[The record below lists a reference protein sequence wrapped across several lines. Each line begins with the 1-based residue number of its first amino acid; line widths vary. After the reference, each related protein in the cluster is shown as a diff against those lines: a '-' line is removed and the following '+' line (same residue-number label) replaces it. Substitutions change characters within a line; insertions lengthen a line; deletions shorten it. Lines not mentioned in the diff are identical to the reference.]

1 MSTVLQPSPAG
12 PGADP
17 LPSTTLALGALALLA
32 VLGLALLLRRLRRRS
47 ARLAADMR
55 SQREHARV
63 TLASISDAVV
73 TTGPGGVVGS
83 MNPSA
88 ERLTGWTAEQ
98 ARGRPLAEICPL
110 IDENDGVP
118 LADPLH
124 ELLREQ
130 ASSRREGDALA
141 LRRRGGS
148 SGGELVAVEVA
159 ASRLLDAEGRAIGA
173 ALVLRDVSTL
183 RRMAQR
189 IRWAAAHDALT
200 GLLNRREFEAA
211 TDAALQN
218 ARSTGRRHAVCFID
232 LDQFKLVNDTS
243 GHAAGDALLRA
254 LTGVLQQQLRKG
266 DVLARLGGD
275 EFGVLLEDC
284 CLSRAQLAAEQML
297 RALRG
302 YRFAWEGR
310 AFSVGAS
317 IGLAAVEDMSVSTAE
332 IFSAADAACYWA
344 KDQGRNRVCVH
355 QSSDDEL
362 VQRRVEMGWAARLTH
377 ALDQGR
383 LTLYHQPYRALK
395 PALAAKPHIE
405 ILLRLLDEDGRLVQP
420 GTFLP
425 AAERFNL
432 MPRIDRWVIEQV
444 FGRYHALAAQFG
456 AGLVCAINLS
466 GTTLNADGLLEHILE
481 QAHRHKLPPG
491 SVCFEI
497 TETAAVNNISRTRL
511 LLRELRQQGFLF
523 ALDDFGVGASSFTYL
538 KTLPVDVLK
547 IDGSFVRNIAHDMV
561 GRAMVETINRIGH
574 LMGLHTVG
582 EYAESDAVIAELQ
595 ALGVDFAQGHAVQ
608 RPAPL
613 PGAAAP
619 AAVPAP
625 QAESRDA

>member
-1 MSTVLQPSPAG
+1 MSAILQTPPAG
-12 PGADP
+12 PAEP
-17 LPSTTLALGALALLA
+17 LPAPALAIAALVLLA
-32 VLGLALLLRRLRRRS
+32 GLGLAWLLRRLRRRS
-47 ARLAADMR
+47 ALLAADMR
-55 SQREHARV
+55 AQREHARV

-73 TTGPGGVVGS
+73 TTGPGGVVES

-88 ERLTGWTAEQ
+88 ERLTGWPAEQ

-141 LRRRGGS
+141 LRRRGG
-148 SGGELVAVEVA
+148 GEPVAVEVA
-159 ASRLLDAEGRAIGA
+159 ASPLRDAEGLAIGA

-200 GLLNRREFEAA
+200 GLLNRREFEAR

-243 GHAAGDALLRA
+243 GHAAGDALLRT

-284 CLSRAQLAAEQML
+284 GLPRAQLAAEQML

-310 AFSVGAS
+310 VFSVGAS
-317 IGLAAVEDMSVSTAE
+317 IGLAAVDDLSVSTAE

-362 VQRRVEMGWAARLTH
+362 VQRRREMGWAARLTH
-377 ALDQGR
+377 ALEQGR

-395 PALAAKPHIE
+395 PALAGKPHVE
-405 ILLRLLDEDGRLVQP
+405 ILLRLLDEDGRLVPP

-444 FGRYHALAAQFG
+444 FGRYHALAARLGQ
-456 AGLVCAINLS
+456 GLVCAINLS

-481 QAHRHKLPPG
+481 QAHRHRLPAG

-523 ALDDFGVGASSFTYL
+523 ALDDFGVGASSFAYL

-561 GRAMVETINRIGH
+561 DRAMVETINRIGH

-613 PGAAAP
+613 PDPAPAIGAALLADG
-619 AAVPAP
+619 
-625 QAESRDA
+625 RDA

>member
-1 MSTVLQPSPAG
+1 MSAVLQPPPAG
-12 PGADP
+12 PAADP
-17 LPSTTLALGALALLA
+17 LPASTLALAALVLLA
-32 VLGLALLLRRLRRRS
+32 ALGLAWLLRRLRRRS
-47 ARLAADMR
+47 ALLAADMR

-73 TTGPGGVVGS
+73 TTGPGGVVES

-141 LRRRGGS
+141 LRRRGGGG

-159 ASRLLDAEGRAIGA
+159 ASRLRDAEGRAIGA

-200 GLLNRREFEAA
+200 GLLNRREFETA

-284 CLSRAQLAAEQML
+284 CLTRAQLAAEQML

-310 AFSVGAS
+310 VFSVGAS
-317 IGLAAVEDMSVSTAE
+317 IGLAAVDDLSVSTAE

-362 VQRRVEMGWAARLTH
+362 VQRRQEMGWAARLTH
-377 ALDQGR
+377 ALEQGR

-395 PALAAKPHIE
+395 PALADKPHVE
-405 ILLRLLDEDGRLVQP
+405 ILLRLLDEDGRLVPP

-444 FGRYHALAAQFG
+444 FGRYHALAAQLG

-481 QAHRHKLPPG
+481 QAHQHRLPPG

-523 ALDDFGVGASSFTYL
+523 ALDDFGVGASSFAYL

-561 GRAMVETINRIGH
+561 DRAMVETINRIGH

-613 PGAAAP
+613 PDTAPMAGATLL
-619 AAVPAP
+619 
-625 QAESRDA
+625 AEDRDA

>member
-1 MSTVLQPSPAG
+1 MTPDAFQPLVSSPAAAG
-12 PGADP
+12 V
-17 LPSTTLALGALALLA
+17 LLLLLA
-32 VLGLALLLRRLRRRS
+32 VAAAAGAGFALRRLRARS
-47 ARLAADMR
+47 RLLQAEA
-55 SQREHARV
+55 QAEREHARV
-63 TLASISDAVV
+63 TLASISDAVI
-73 TTGPGGVVGS
+73 TAGPGGIVQS

-88 ERLTGWTAEQ
+88 ERLTGWPAEQ
-98 ARGRPLAEICPL
+98 ALGRPLAEVCPL
-110 IDENDGVP
+110 IEENGGVP

-148 SGGELVAVEVA
+148 EEPLAVEVA
-159 ASRLLDAEGRAIGA
+159 ASRLRDAEGRAIGA

-200 GLLNRREFEAA
+200 GLLNRREFESR
-211 TDAALQN
+211 TDAALQS
-218 ARSTGRRHAVCFID
+218 ARSSGRRHAVCFID

-254 LTGVLQQQLRKG
+254 LAGVLQQQLGKA

-275 EFGVLLEDC
+275 EFGVLLQDC
-284 CLSRAQLAAEQML
+284 CLQSAERAAEQML
-297 RALRG
+297 GALRG

-310 AFSVGAS
+310 VFSVGAS
-317 IGLAAVEDMSVSTAE
+317 IGLAAVEELSASTAE
-332 IFSAADAACYWA
+332 VFSAADAACYWA

-355 QSSDDEL
+355 RSSDDEL
-362 VQRRVEMGWAARLTH
+362 VQRRQEMGWAARVTH
-377 ALDQGR
+377 ALEQGR

-395 PALAAKPHIE
+395 PALADKPHVE
-405 ILLRLLDEDGRLVQP
+405 ILLRLIDEDGRLVAP

-444 FGRYHALAAQFG
+444 FGRYHALAARLG

-481 QAHRHKLPPG
+481 QAHRHRLPAG

-523 ALDDFGVGASSFTYL
+523 ALDDFGVGASSFAYL

-561 GRAMVETINRIGH
+561 DRAMVETINRIGH

-582 EYAESDAVIAELQ
+582 EYAESEAVVAELR

-613 PGAAAP
+613 PLPEDAPAAAAAAP
-619 AAVPAP
+619 AL
-625 QAESRDA
+625 EDRLG